1 MSEGC
6 TGHGREE
13 SRGAGGQEECHQEFA
28 AKTKEMSSP
37 KTAKI
42 RVFVKWRYRESFT
55 RLRLIRR
62 VLVV

>member
-1 MSEGC
+1 MDGERVDEYGDKNVIKNSP
-6 TGHGREE
+6 
-13 SRGAGGQEECHQEFA
+13 

-37 KTAKI
+37 KTAKM